1 MLRENGRVTAQKPR
15 QLMKQF
21 STISVIDGKN
31 YAVDKKTDE
40 EKKRN
45 QFENPLPAPRPD
57 LLACS
62 ISVWCFF
69 SFFVTFVLME
79 T

>member
-1 MLRENGRVTAQKPR
+1 
-15 QLMKQF
+15 MKQF

-31 YAVDKKTDE
+31 NAVDRKTDE
-40 EKKRN
+40 EKKRK
-45 QFENPLPAPRPD
+45 QLDSPLPEPKPD

-62 ISVWCFF
+62 IAVWCFF